1 VHSWKCDAKVGKRFI
16 RQYAVL
22 KERLRAPV
30 PTLTGIHLHASGA
43 KKNKFCCSW
52 ALHSVASDSIH
63 NIRMVSLVWM
73 HLEKLL
79 QIFFI
84 LLQPQN
90 LLVSVFPE
98 MLLLRIIFKNLITSF
113 ASRRKEAV

>member
-1 VHSWKCDAKVGKRFI
+1 
-16 RQYAVL
+16 
-22 KERLRAPV
+22 
-30 PTLTGIHLHASGA
+30 
-43 KKNKFCCSW
+43 
-52 ALHSVASDSIH
+52 
-63 NIRMVSLVWM
+63 M

-84 LLQPQN
+84 LYQPQN

-98 MLLLRIIFKNLITSF
+98 MFLLRIIFKNLITSF

>member
-22 KERLRAPV
+22 KERLCAPV
-30 PTLTGIHLHASGA
+30 PTLTGIQLHASGA

-52 ALHSVASDSIH
+52 ALRSVASDSIH
-63 NIRMVSLVWM
+63 NIRTLVWM

-84 LLQPQN
+84 LYQPQN

-98 MLLLRIIFKNLITSF
+98 MFLLRIIFKNLITSF